1 MLQESSRHYT
11 PKELKRV
18 KLMQL
23 WFTLCSIWMIQLVS
37 VLSLI
42 KIVAGS
48 RLCILFMM
56 SPCVRKVNRW
66 YITLLVDPFYVTG
79 QVLYHL
85 KKNQKTLDFL
95 IFSGGMER
103 KYGYEMSEIGHI
115 LE

>member
-11 PKELKRV
+11 PKELERV

-56 SPCVRKVNRW
+56 SPCVRKVNKW

-79 QVLYHL
+79 QVLYPL
-85 KKNQKTLDFL
+85 KKNQKTLNFL
-95 IFSGGMER
+95 MFSRGMER